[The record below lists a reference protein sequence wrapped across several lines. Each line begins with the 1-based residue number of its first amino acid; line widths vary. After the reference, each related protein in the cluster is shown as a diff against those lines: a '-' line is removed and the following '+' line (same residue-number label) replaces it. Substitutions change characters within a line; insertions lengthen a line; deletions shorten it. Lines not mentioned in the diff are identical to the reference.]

1 MRPTESKKEP
11 SDGVKTRAQGLKGS
25 PRGPQIGNN
34 DKRENE
40 RSPKAEE
47 LKNYKTWK
55 LHNVALV
62 RFTSAGIKIN
72 CHPEKKTKNA
82 IKKRQ

>member
-40 RSPKAEE
+40 RAQ
-47 LKNYKTWK
+47 
-55 LHNVALV
+55 
-62 RFTSAGIKIN
+62 KID
-72 CHPEKKTKNA
+72 EMKKH
-82 IKKRQ
+82 

>member
-11 SDGVKTRAQGLKGS
+11 PTVLKRLKGS

-40 RSPKAEE
+40 RTPKAEE
-47 LKNYKTWK
+47 LKHYKT
-55 LHNVALV
+55 
-62 RFTSAGIKIN
+62 
-72 CHPEKKTKNA
+72 
-82 IKKRQ
+82 